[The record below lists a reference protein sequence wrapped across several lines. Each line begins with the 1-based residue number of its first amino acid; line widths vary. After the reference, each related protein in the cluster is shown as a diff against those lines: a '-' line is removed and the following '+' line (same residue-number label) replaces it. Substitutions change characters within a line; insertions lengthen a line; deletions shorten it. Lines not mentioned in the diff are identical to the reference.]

1 MDANIK
7 TTTLEVSSLV
17 YSGENICSAESD
29 LIVPDNMPDIGSV
42 LQISACCA
50 TSACDSQTDRIL
62 LTGNVFFN
70 ILYIADTPQKEV
82 RAINAKAV
90 FSNIFSAP
98 GVKDTMPV
106 FSSANVS
113 RVSFKLANCRKL
125 SVHGDVLGSVKVYN
139 NSSVTLPTEIEGAEM
154 KTCPVS
160 FSVIKAHGNAQES
173 VTDSFELAPSKSMAI
188 EILRDELTITD
199 KAIKVI
205 HNKAIIKGTACI
217 SVLYRGENGPEMAKA
232 DIPFTK
238 VVSVEGLEDNM
249 DVSFTIDIQG
259 WETRLTPNENGE
271 NRIIDVETMLY
282 FNVVGRVSTSTNA
295 ITDAYFPG
303 CCLECSKNALSV
315 STSDAAETEECGIK
329 GTVKLPSAIGEI
341 ESVCDIKGLPK
352 VLKVRRSENDIVID
366 GCVCLSILYKTNNPE
381 EKFASIDCDI
391 DFSHS
396 INGEKYADIPTVSA
410 ELKHTNYSI
419 SAGNA
424 LDIRGLV
431 YLNIT
436 SSSSCEKNLVTEV
449 KLKESEKTDAPSIL
463 ISYIN
468 SNSSLW
474 DIAKSYNISQ
484 NKLMSANGIKTEDE
498 LKNCCALVI
507 PR

>member
-7 TTTLEVSSLV
+7 TTTLEVSSLI
-17 YSGENICSAESD
+17 YGGENTCSAESD
-29 LIVPDNMPDIGSV
+29 LIVPDNMPDIRSI
-42 LQISACCA
+42 LQISASCA
-50 TSACDSQTDRIL
+50 TSACDPQTDRIL

-70 ILYIADTPQKEV
+70 ILYVADTPAREV

-113 RVSFKLANCRKL
+113 SVSYRLANCRKL
-125 SVHGDVLGSVKVYN
+125 SVHGDVLGSVKAYN
-139 NSSVTLPTEIEGAEM
+139 NSTVTLPTEIEGAEM

-160 FSVIKAHGNAQES
+160 FSVIKAYGGAQES
-173 VTDSFELAPSKSMAI
+173 VTDSFELAPSKSAAV
-188 EILRDELTITD
+188 EILRDEVTISD

-205 HNKAIIKGTACI
+205 HNKAIIKGTACA
-217 SVLYRGENGPEMAKA
+217 SVLYRSENGLDMAKT

-238 VVSVEGLEDNM
+238 VVSIEGLEETM

-259 WETRLTPNENGE
+259 WETKLTPNESGE

-282 FNVVGRVSTSTNA
+282 FNVAGRVSSSVNA

-303 CCLECSKNALSV
+303 GCLECTRNALSV
-315 STSDAAETEECGIK
+315 SGANASDTEECGVK
-329 GTVKLPSAIGEI
+329 GTIKLPPSPGEI
-341 ESVCDIKGLPK
+341 ESVCDIKGFPRI
-352 VLKVRRSENDIVID
+352 LKVSRRETDIVID
-366 GCVCLSILYKTNNPE
+366 ACVSVSVLYRTNNPE
-381 EKFASIDCDI
+381 ERTAGYTYDL
-391 DFSHS
+391 DFSHTIS
-396 INGEKYADIPTVSA
+396 GEKYSDLPKVKA
-410 ELKHTNYSI
+410 ELKHMSYGLSGGNSI
-419 SAGNA
+419 
-424 LDIRGLV
+424 DVRGLM

-436 SSSSCEKNLVTEV
+436 LAPSGEENLVTDAR
-449 KLKESEKTDAPSIL
+449 LTESEKTDAPSIL

-468 SNSSLW
+468 SASSLW
-474 DIAKSYNISQ
+474 DIAKSYNISRG
-484 NKLMSANGIKTEDE
+484 KLMSANGIKTEDE
-498 LKNCCALVI
+498 LRGRSALVI